1 MTKTKWMIYTVLL
14 GLTPVIGRF
23 LIYLVSTVRATRVN
37 AGDVIAF
44 GLVLVISNI
53 NLLEHQEMSHP
64 WKTKSIG
71 LSIVLAVLMGMLFAA
86 MCFQEVNQN
95 TIDLQ
100 MIKVVSIVLSSS
112 CLLFSYAVVDRVTKS
127 RSTMRHD

>member
-23 LIYLVSTVRATRVN
+23 LIFLVSNVRAPRLN

-44 GLVLVISNI
+44 GLVLVITNI
-53 NLLEHQEMSHP
+53 NLLEHQELPHP

-71 LSIVLAVLMGMLFAA
+71 LSIVLAVLMAMLFAA

-95 TIDLQ
+95 TINLQ
-100 MIKVVSIVLSSS
+100 MIKLVAILLSGS
-112 CLLFSYAVVDRVTKS
+112 CLLFSYAVVDRLTKLKPS
-127 RSTMRHD
+127 DAS

>member
-14 GLTPVIGRF
+14 GLTPLIGRF
-23 LIYLVSTVRATRVN
+23 LIYLVSTVRAPRLN

-71 LSIVLAVLMGMLFAA
+71 LSIVLAVLMAMLFAA

-100 MIKVVSIVLSSS
+100 MIKVIAIVLSSS

-127 RSTMRHD
+127 RSSDAS